1 MNRSWRESILCREE
15 IRFSLHCL
23 FKSLTSFT
31 VYFKEQLTI
40 FLLSFFLSLSLS
52 LSLSLLIVISSTCR
66 ELAKEEEE
74 VEEDSNVKIRY

>member
-52 LSLSLLIVISSTCR
+52 LSLLIVISSTCR

>member
-40 FLLSFFLSLSLS
+40 FLLSFFF